1 MTRRTTTRE
10 QLKLDLDAM
19 LRGDRARFEAA
30 VAAEAERR
38 AYYWRFRLVAIE
50 TVTLAGLVIIAG
62 LLVSLPTQM
71 VVRAAVTVGAA
82 CFASGLLLI
91 WLSSVTS
98 QLMSC
103 WRGRRQAR

>member
-1 MTRRTTTRE
+1 MSRE
-10 QLKLDLDAM
+10 QLVLDLDT
-19 LRGDRARFEAA
+19 LLPGDRARFEAA

-38 AYYWRFRLVAIE
+38 AYYWRFRLVVIE
-50 TVTLAGLVIIAG
+50 TVMMAGLVLIAG
-62 LLVSLPTQM
+62 LLVSLPTEM
-71 VVRAAVTVGAA
+71 VIRAALTVGAA

-98 QLMSC
+98 QLMIR

>member
-1 MTRRTTTRE
+1 MSRE
-10 QLKLDLDAM
+10 QLVLDLDT
-19 LRGDRARFEAA
+19 LLPGDRARFEAA

-38 AYYWRFRLVAIE
+38 AYYWRFRLVVIE
-50 TVTLAGLVIIAG
+50 TVMMAGLVLIAG
-62 LLVSLPTQM
+62 LLVSLPTEM
-71 VVRAAVTVGAA
+71 VVRAALTVGAA

-98 QLMSC
+98 QLMIR